1 MRAIGNRR
9 ENGHSFAIA
18 RRIDTAGARRVDIG
32 NLAHFNFGIA
42 AQTLKILGTCVLP
55 KALFKLAH
63 GDNSVFH
70 RFSLKRQPAKVPPS

>member
-9 ENGHSFAIA
+9 EDGCSLAIA
-18 RRIDTAGARRVDIG
+18 RRIDTADARRVDIG

-42 AQTLKILGTCVLP
+42 AQTFKILGACVLP

-63 GDNSVFH
+63 SDNGVFH
-70 RFSLKRQPAKVPPS
+70 RFSL